1 MARPLHVPLM
11 AGCYASQPREYT
23 FKNWFVLPGSNPCL
37 FAGRELD
44 RLECDVLDQPL
55 EIFGNIDT
63 PSSTRSGDSIPRKV
77 FRVVCGYP
85 ALSRG

>member
-23 FKNWFVLPGSNPCL
+23 FKNWFVCRLQPIA
-37 FAGRELD
+37 FVGRELD
-44 RLECDVLDQPL
+44 RLKCDVLDQPL

-63 PSSTRSGDSIPRKV
+63 RAPQDLASPGLRFFETPLCR
-77 FRVVCGYP
+77 
-85 ALSRG
+85 